1 MADLIH
7 VDISS
12 AEAALFS
19 GEAEMVFAPAE
30 QGEVGIAPKHSPLL
44 TRLAP
49 GEVRVVTGKGEQ
61 VFFVSGGVLE
71 IQPSVVTILSDVAER
86 AADIDEAAALEAK
99 RKAEETLAQR
109 QKDEVDLARAQ
120 AELAESLAR
129 LRVLQRIRDRKR
141 SH

>member
-1 MADLIH
+1 
-7 VDISS
+7 
-12 AEAALFS
+12 
-19 GEAEMVFAPAE
+19 MVFAPAE

-44 TRLAP
+44 TRLVP

-99 RKAEETLAQR
+99 RKAEETLARR

-129 LRVLQRIRDRKR
+129 LRALQRIRDRKR